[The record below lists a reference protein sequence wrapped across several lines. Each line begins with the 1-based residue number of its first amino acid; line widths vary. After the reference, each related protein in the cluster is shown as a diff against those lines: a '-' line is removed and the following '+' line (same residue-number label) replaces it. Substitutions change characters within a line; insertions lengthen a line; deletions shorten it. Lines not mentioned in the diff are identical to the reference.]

1 MILKN
6 YQADRTWVKTSFQLA
21 VVVAAVVVVVV
32 EVVAA
37 VAVVVQ
43 VVVAA
48 VVVVVVVQVVGPQD
62 KNIMKHLSKNNKG
75 PENAKAATTTLS

>member
-1 MILKN
+1 MITKN
-6 YQADRTWVKTSFQLA
+6 DLADRTWVKTSFQLA
-21 VVVAAVVVVVV
+21 AVVAAVVVVVAVQVVVAAVVVV
-32 EVVAA
+32 
-37 VAVVVQ
+37 Q

-48 VVVVVVVQVVGPQD
+48 VVVVVVQVVGPQD

>member
-1 MILKN
+1 MITKN
-6 YQADRTWVKTSFQLA
+6 NLADRTWVETSFQLA
-21 VVVAAVVVVVV
+21 AVVAAVVVVV
-32 EVVAA
+32 A
-37 VAVVVQ
+37 VQ

-48 VVVVVVVQVVGPQD
+48 VVVVVVKVVGPQD

>member
-1 MILKN
+1 MITKN
-6 YQADRTWVKTSFQLA
+6 DLADRTWVETSFQLA
-21 VVVAAVVVVVV
+21 AVVAAVVVVV
-32 EVVAA
+32 A
-37 VAVVVQ
+37 VQ

-48 VVVVVVVQVVGPQD
+48 VVVVVVVVVVVKVVGPQD